1 MAHTNIISR
10 KLDVDCINYGFS
22 GNGRME
28 MPIVELISDID
39 ASFYVIECLQNMDSE
54 QVRERVRPLVDMIR
68 TKHPLTPIVL
78 VENMMYTTAFLDQ
91 TIETTLI
98 QENEALKNEFDKIIK
113 RGTPNIFYIKD
124 NKDFL
129 SDNEGTVDGVHLTDL
144 GFLRYADY
152 LIENFKKK
160 LIN

>member
-1 MAHTNIISR
+1 
-10 KLDVDCINYGFS
+10 
-22 GNGRME
+22 ME

-152 LIENFKKK
+152 LIENFKKNS
-160 LIN
+160 LIKGILH